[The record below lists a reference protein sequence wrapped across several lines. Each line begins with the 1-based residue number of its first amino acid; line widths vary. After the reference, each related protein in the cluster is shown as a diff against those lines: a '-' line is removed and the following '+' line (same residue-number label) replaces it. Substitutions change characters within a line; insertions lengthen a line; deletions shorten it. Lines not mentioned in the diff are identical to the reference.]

1 MSRDPADVGAL
12 DDRPV
17 YVISVAAELAG
28 MHPQTLR
35 GYDRMGLV
43 VPGRAGRARRYS
55 ERDVAL
61 LREVGRLSQEEGV
74 GLAGIRRILEL
85 RRELDDVRRELQ
97 ALTQELARAQATASA
112 DLDAALLAHRAAGR
126 RDLVPLAQRPGSS
139 VVVWRRRSRSN

>member
-1 MSRDPADVGAL
+1 MDELSE
-12 DDRPV
+12 RPV

-35 GYDRMGLV
+35 GYDRLGLV

-61 LREVGRLSQEEGV
+61 LREIGRLSQEEGV

-85 RRELDDVRRELQ
+85 RAEVAVLRQQLQQVGLELMRTR
-97 ALTQELARAQATASA
+97 AGARADTA
-112 DLDAALLAHRAAGR
+112 AALAEHHRSTR
-126 RDLVPLAQRPGSS
+126 RDLVPLREQPGTS
-139 VVVWRRRSRSN
+139 VVLYRNRRR

>member
-1 MSRDPADVGAL
+1 MSTEPVGAGVP

-61 LREVGRLSQEEGV
+61 LREVARLSQEEGV

-85 RRELDDVRRELQ
+85 RRELDDLRSELR
-97 ALTQELARAQATASA
+97 AATQELAQARAAASA
-112 DLDAALLAHRAAGR
+112 DLAAALHAHRAAAR
-126 RDLVPLAQRPGSS
+126 RDLVPLAERPGSS
-139 VVVWRRRSRSN
+139 VVVWRRRSRNH